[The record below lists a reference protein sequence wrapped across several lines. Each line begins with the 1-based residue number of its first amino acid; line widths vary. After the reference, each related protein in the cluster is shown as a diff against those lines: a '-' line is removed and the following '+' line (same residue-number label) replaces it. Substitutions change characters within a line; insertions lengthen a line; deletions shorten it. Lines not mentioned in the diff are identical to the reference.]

1 MNARTCRQ
9 LLAAAMVGV
18 LLPLTPASAQALA
31 ATPPTPTLP
40 AITVSATAIAS
51 VANDRMVATM
61 RSESDNPDPAIA
73 ASAVNA
79 RMAKALAR
87 ARAVKGIEVSTLGYT
102 TWQVFQKSESRWHAG
117 QTLQLV
123 SADFTALSALVS
135 SLQAEGGLTVSGINF
150 MVSDG
155 ARRQAEEDLTQQA
168 IAAWHARAQAAARGF
183 GYESWHLG
191 QATVQSDSVRPQPM
205 FRAAGAMAA
214 SAAPIATEAGN
225 TDVTVTVTGEA
236 LLDAQK
242 PLPR

>member
-1 MNARTCRQ
+1 
-9 LLAAAMVGV
+9 
-18 LLPLTPASAQALA
+18 
-31 ATPPTPTLP
+31 
-40 AITVSATAIAS
+40 
-51 VANDRMVATM
+51 
-61 RSESDNPDPAIA
+61 
-73 ASAVNA
+73 
-79 RMAKALAR
+79 
-87 ARAVKGIEVSTLGYT
+87 
-102 TWQVFQKSESRWHAG
+102 
-117 QTLQLV
+117 
-123 SADFTALSALVS
+123 
-135 SLQAEGGLTVSGINF
+135 

-168 IAAWHARAQAAARGF
+168 IASWHARAQAAARGF

-205 FRAAGAMAA
+205 FRTAGAMAA